1 VTREAV
7 VFEMIPAL
15 PDNVVGVVA
24 KGEVTKDDYEQRLVP
39 AVEDALT
46 RHDKIRLLYVLGAD
60 FTGFTG
66 GAAWEDGKLGLGHIG
81 SWERIA
87 VVAREA
93 WIRHAVNVF
102 GYLIPGEVKV
112 YDLADEADASAW
124 ITS

>member
-1 VTREAV
+1 MTREAV
-7 VFEMIPAL
+7 MFELIPAL

-81 SWERIA
+81 SWERVA

-93 WIRHAVNVF
+93 WVRHAVNLF